1 MMPRNRTAPP
11 APTRDRARAPET
23 RPIEPIRTVGRCRG
37 TRLAGNAAAEVKSQN
52 LKYVTILVWTLIRVA
67 RVWLCRVVDVLI
79 SRSSTVERRTSR
91 TRRVRRLT
99 YAILVSLRHGS

>member
-23 RPIEPIRTVGRCRG
+23 RPIEPIRTVGRCRV

-52 LKYVTILVWTLIRVA
+52 LKYVTILVWINPCRVS
-67 RVWLCRVVDVLI
+67 RVWLCREVDVLI
-79 SRSSTVERRTSR
+79 SRSSTVVPPGRGAFG
-91 TRRVRRLT
+91 V
-99 YAILVSLRHGS
+99 